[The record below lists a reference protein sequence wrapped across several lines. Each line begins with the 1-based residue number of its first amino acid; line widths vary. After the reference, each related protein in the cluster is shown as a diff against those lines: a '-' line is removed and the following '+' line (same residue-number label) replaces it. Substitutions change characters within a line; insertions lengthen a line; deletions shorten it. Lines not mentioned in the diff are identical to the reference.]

1 MPNILMSIVLIGM
14 KGCGKTTLGGLLAQ
28 ELQLAFIDSDAA
40 IEQMHRQ
47 EKGEALPFREIF
59 RRHGEEYFSALEAR
73 TLQHIAQEG
82 ETTKFVL
89 ACGGQTPLREKNQQI
104 LRKLGPIVFLQID
117 EPVLLKRI
125 LAQGVPAFFP
135 YPDDP
140 AKSLHELLAKR
151 LPIYKRLAD
160 ITVDVST
167 DAPGEAVHTIL
178 AELAH
183 DKH

>member
-1 MPNILMSIVLIGM
+1 MSIVLIGM
-14 KGCGKTTLGGLLAQ
+14 KGCGKTTLGKLLAQ
-28 ELQLAFIDSDAA
+28 KLQLTFIDSDAA
-40 IEQMHRQ
+40 IEQMHWQ

-59 RRHGEEYFSALEAR
+59 KRYGGEYFSALEAR

-82 ETTKFVL
+82 KTMQFVL
-89 ACGGQTPLREKNQQI
+89 ACGGQTPLREKNQQV

-140 AKSLHELLAKR
+140 AKSLHELLAER
-151 LPIYKRLAD
+151 LPIYKKLAD
-160 ITVDVST
+160 ITI
-167 DAPGEAVHTIL
+167 DASVNTPDEAVHTIL
-178 AELAH
+178 AELKY